1 MISVKEDIELL
12 IGYVYENASK
22 GSLLNE
28 AAKRV
33 EWYLGTPSC
42 PLIDVEEL
50 EELEAIGYVYEEKVS
65 EKEFRAYQRVQNSG
79 VTNMFDVNKV
89 SILSGLTREQCIY
102 IMENYTVLLTKYGR

>member
-1 MISVKEDIELL
+1 MASVKEDIELL

-42 PLIDVEEL
+42 PLIDVE
-50 EELEAIGYVYEEKVS
+50 VEEKVS
-65 EKEFRAYQRVQNSG
+65 EKEFRAYQRVQLSG

-89 SILSGLTREQCIY
+89 CILSGLTRKQCIY

>member
-1 MISVKEDIELL
+1 MASVKEDIELL

-50 EELEAIGYVYEEKVS
+50 EEPEVEEEVS
-65 EKEFRAYQRVQNSG
+65 EKEFRAYQRVQLSG

-89 SILSGLTREQCIY
+89 CILSGLTRKQCIY

>member
-1 MISVKEDIELL
+1 MASVKEDIELL

-28 AAKRV
+28 VAKRV

-42 PLIDVEEL
+42 PLIDVE
-50 EELEAIGYVYEEKVS
+50 VEEKVS
-65 EKEFRAYQRVQNSG
+65 EKEFRAYQRVQLSG

-89 SILSGLTREQCIY
+89 CILSGLTREQCIY